1 MAYQKFTEFIIA
13 HEADSPAELMLHRD
27 RWPDIDMTEAVK
39 CIQGRVKARSKL
51 PLWYAEPGLV
61 YPQSLS
67 LEQCSS
73 QATALYKQRFV
84 NSGDRVADL
93 TGGLGVD
100 SWSLSQ
106 AAASVDYFE
115 RSEELCACARHNFSA
130 LGRSNITVRH
140 AETTPEML
148 GNIPSDSYSLIYLD
162 PARRGKDGGR
172 VYSLRDCEP
181 DITVL
186 RHELLRIAPRILL
199 KASPMADIRV
209 LLSELPEAAKVR
221 IVSHNNECK
230 EVLILMQRGHS
241 ASPEDIPITA
251 VEISDDNASQ
261 TAVFHFSLREE
272 TEAVA
277 ELAAP
282 SEITGFLYEPSPAR
296 HAQKRSIQTS
306 GRPLRSAENLRL
318 HPFLYSSGTCRA
330 FSREDPPHHRGPALP
345 QGRYPRFPEEIPV
358 LLRHRPQLSH
368 DLRRAPPSPRHFRKR
383 HPPRPG
389 HHRLR
394 QLPPP
399 HYHHNLILQG
409 CTKNL
414 HTRYT
419 LKK

>member
-1 MAYQKFTEFIIA
+1 
-13 HEADSPAELMLHRD
+13 MLHRD
-27 RWPDIDMTEAVK
+27 RWPDIDMAEAVK

-130 LGRSNITVRH
+130 LGRSNITVCH

-172 VYSLRDCEP
+172 VYSLKDCEP

-209 LLSELPEAAKVR
+209 LLSELPEAAEVR

-241 ASPEDIPITA
+241 ASPEDIPIAA
-251 VEISDDNASQ
+251 VEILDDNASQ
-261 TAVFHFSLREE
+261 TAEFHFTLHEEREAAAE
-272 TEAVA
+272 TA
-277 ELAAP
+277 LP
-282 SEITGFLYEPSPAR
+282 QEIKGYLYEPSPALLKSGAFKLPAVR
-296 HAQKRSIQTS
+296 FGLRKISASTHFYTASAPVEHFPGKIRRIIEVLPFHKAAIRDFRKKYPACSVTARNFPMTS
-306 GRPLRSAENLRL
+306 EELRRRLGSAESDTLRVL
-318 HPFLYSSGTCRA
+318 ATTASDG
-330 FSREDPPHHRGPALP
+330 SR
-345 QGRYPRFPEEIPV
+345 
-358 LLRHRPQLSH
+358 LL
-368 DLRRAPPSPRHFRKR
+368 
-383 HPPRPG
+383 
-389 HHRLR
+389 
-394 QLPPP
+394 
-399 HYHHNLILQG
+399 II
-409 CTKNL
+409 T
-414 HTRYT
+414 TI
-419 LKK
+419 